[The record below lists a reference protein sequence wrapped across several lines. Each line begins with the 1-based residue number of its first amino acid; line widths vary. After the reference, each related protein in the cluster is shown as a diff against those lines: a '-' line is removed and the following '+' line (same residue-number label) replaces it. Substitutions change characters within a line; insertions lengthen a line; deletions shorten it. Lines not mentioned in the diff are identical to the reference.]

1 MGWSA
6 LGVTGNTMT
15 QSCDALSGFER
26 SYRKISIYMAT
37 IDHTLYCIFASEENV
52 VHSLLIN
59 ISGVVRPDSM

>member
-1 MGWSA
+1 
-6 LGVTGNTMT
+6 MT